1 MIETF
6 MFGMQLLSITYI
18 CYWANKQEEEDKDE

>member
-1 MIETF
+1 MIETI

-18 CYWANKQEEEDKDE
+18 CYWANKKEEEDDE